1 MSVRRPAGT
10 AWTRPETLAGWFRS
24 VGGPETL
31 AGWFRS
37 VGGPET
43 PAGWFRSVGEPETP
57 ARWLRNSVDAA
68 SLSLYQQQMRIDVA
82 AGSAGPASGCAA
94 SGCAAS
100 GRWLSGRLAGRPG
113 SVAGLGAAR
122 REPLRC
128 SVAAG
133 QGWPVG
139 SRAARRLPAMGQP
152 RARGRRDG
160 RGRAAR
166 PDSSHPAARRRPE
179 QYRHGHAQH
188 SRPGPGTAASAVGR
202 GGPVG
207 HARHRGRAGRSAPY
221 RPRRTGRRHQ
231 GPESLPIPAMSS
243 SAGRSGTSCMRRST
257 SPRAAD
263 PADPAAERLP

>member
-10 AWTRPETLAGWFRS
+10 AWTR
-24 VGGPETL
+24 PETL

-82 AGSAGPASGCAA
+82 AGSAGPA